1 MIEKIIPAL
10 GISFCAFCVHEF
22 MCHFFFGGGKAAN
35 IFTKILAIIDF
46 FILICSAPVS
56 IIIFMHDNRMKA
68 LHEKEFRKEREPYES
83 MMERKYQ
90 EVCKESDSLRLS
102 LLDERER
109 SFVESCERYK
119 DGYYDGYSDCADD
132 CAEIF
137 SLPQGDRTV
146 FLSNCRRK
154 AIAYC
159 KSLDEQTK

>member
-90 EVCKESDSLRLS
+90 EALSEVDSLRIS
-102 LLDERER
+102 M
-109 SFVESCERYK
+109 
-119 DGYYDGYSDCADD
+119 
-132 CAEIF
+132 
-137 SLPQGDRTV
+137 
-146 FLSNCRRK
+146 
-154 AIAYC
+154 
-159 KSLDEQTK
+159 DEQKERIFDDLEESYRSGYRSGYTDCSFHCANDLNIPASERVSFLKRYSSNVDAHFKEWDKEI